1 MRIRKR
7 RATASLRSMAL
18 VSLAAFVAPFVAP
31 PVTQAQSTG
40 LIPVVQALST
50 RQKVV
55 LLAGAAAL
63 YWLYR
68 HHQNARAEG
77 PNGRYYRSRNGRIY
91 YRDPRTHQAIWVT
104 PPPVSQP
111 IAVPADEYQRVTG
124 QVPPTDTN
132 AAGNS
137 PVLTAPPGPPGPPSR

>member
-1 MRIRKR
+1 
-7 RATASLRSMAL
+7 

-104 PPPVSQP
+104 PPPTSQP
-111 IAVPADEYQRVTG
+111 LAVPADEYTRMTG
-124 QVPPTDTN
+124 QP
-132 AAGNS
+132 
-137 PVLTAPPGPPGPPSR
+137 PPGPGPGGGADPAKEKECSQG